1 MKKMEGW
8 FKRQMEKIELFIK
21 DLQQNPLC
29 EIKFSNIYN
38 KINKYKNSMPWKAFI
53 SNENFSI
60 ATTPFSNYSVFS
72 SNSINKSH
80 ENSKSNLNNAFY
92 LFSNHKTS
100 ESNEFFKKTP
110 KKSNENFQIKEVMSM
125 SEKEEL
131 LLKLVNNANINENDA
146 FSRHSVKLED
156 ILNVTKN
163 SHSNSS
169 NGCEFLKGVSHKKK
183 NSLEKLLKTINFT
196 TKFVENPQN
205 NSNNLQSSGENCQS
219 IVKNLNRD
227 VYQHLGDTLSFSHS
241 MNNSSNLFRPSVLN
255 NKLLTF
261 KTNTNLN
268 DKKKVP
274 PLNLEKITKIIE
286 NTHSCSPSY
295 RKKAERSQYLREI
308 FQEKKQEKEER
319 KIVIKKNN
327 KPNKSM
333 DFSNKPLNLS
343 YFRTKINEKTN
354 NFIHNIFKTHKNNY
368 SLIEGSKKDKDESF
382 HQRANLKIN
391 DIMQKKKT
399 NEIEPP
405 LALRDNTN
413 YLNIV
418 APTNNINFFIAGDFD
433 EKDASTSNNSQ
444 RPQKNN
450 RLMKLLSQVNQN
462 RKEGKS
468 LKENL
473 KIHDFSFKNII
484 GVLKDKG
491 KTPEEFTFLS
501 KQKKTDNFK

>member
-1 MKKMEGW
+1 
-8 FKRQMEKIELFIK
+8 MEKIEQFIK

-29 EIKFSNIYN
+29 EIKFSNLYS
-38 KINKYKNSMPWKAFI
+38 KINKYKNSMPWKTFI
-53 SNENFSI
+53 VNENYSI

-80 ENSKSNLNNAFY
+80 DNSKSNLNNAFY
-92 LFSNHKTS
+92 LCSNHKTS

-110 KKSNENFQIKEVMSM
+110 KKINENFQIKEMMSM

-131 LLKLVNNANINENDA
+131 LLKLVNNVNNNENDA

-163 SHSNSS
+163 SDSNSS
-169 NGCEFLKGVSHKKK
+169 DDCEFLKGVNSKKKK

-196 TKFVENPQN
+196 TKFVENSQN
-205 NSNNLQSSGENCQS
+205 SSNHLKEEENSQN
-219 IVKNLNRD
+219 IVKNLNREI
-227 VYQHLGDTLSFSHS
+227 YQHLGDTLSFSHS
-241 MNNSSNLFRPSVLN
+241 MNNNNSSSLLKSSIIN

-261 KTNTNLN
+261 KANTNLN

-286 NTHSCSPSY
+286 NTQSCSPSY
-295 RKKAERSQYLREI
+295 RKKAERSQYLKEI
-308 FQEKKQEKEER
+308 FQEKKQEKGER
-319 KIVIKKNN
+319 KILSKKSN

-354 NFIHNIFKTHKNNY
+354 NFINNIFKTHKNNY
-368 SLIEGSKKDKDESF
+368 SMIEVSKKEKDESF
-382 HQRANLKIN
+382 HQNANLKIN
-391 DIMQKKKT
+391 DLMNKKKT
-399 NEIEPP
+399 NE
-405 LALRDNTN
+405 LDNSFALKDKTN

-418 APTNNINFFIAGDFD
+418 APTNNINFFIGGDFE
-433 EKDASTSNNSQ
+433 EKDASNSNNSQ

-462 RKEGKS
+462 RKEGKYV
-468 LKENL
+468 KENL
-473 KIHDFSFKNII
+473 KIQDFSFRNII

-491 KTPEEFTFLS
+491 KAQEEFTFLK
-501 KQKKTDNFK
+501 KQKKLS